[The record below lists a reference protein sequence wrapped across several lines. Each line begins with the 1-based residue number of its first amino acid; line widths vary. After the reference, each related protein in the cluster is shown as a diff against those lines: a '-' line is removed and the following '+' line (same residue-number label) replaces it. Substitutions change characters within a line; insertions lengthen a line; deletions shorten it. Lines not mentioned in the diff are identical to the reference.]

1 MIDINNINKLKI
13 GNREDIKNFL
23 SKRGIDIDEA
33 YKSSLGVMDEGL
45 KRATIDSSSENFIS
59 ELETMRKQ
67 LSTHGLDM
75 LLDYDEKKNEIVI
88 LTYPKGED
96 PKDFI
101 KQKGG
106 KGTGK
111 IKYTTYNKDKVAV
124 TMIPL
129 PDAGGATMGAGRDF
143 NRPVGVYGKG
153 GEADTFYRS
162 SMAQLKYINK
172 SLQNKSRTS
181 GIKDVQSSFKYG
193 RESIRK
199 VYNQFNKEAV
209 KEQKEAQKV
218 KGTGSLYAAENQI
231 SANTAFVGEY
241 LRDLALA
248 NQINGRAETILSGI
262 ADRIFMSKN
271 RALEVEAIL
280 KSEEFKQ
287 FTRITGKDKGKDL
300 LQRLKTFGDR
310 YHLEDLTFK
319 PVNESSI
326 DRGVAGSASK
336 KIINDWFDSA
346 IQRSQD
352 YKQTP
357 RRNRGVKKGEAPVW
371 VRSAIKSTQQLK
383 DAGIVKGGG
392 VKKGQD
398 APYDAQTLMVYVV
411 PNNEQTDKTTG
422 RTRYGA
428 SYGDQIIA
436 SDAGTL
442 SLGTQRQVTY
452 KISTDELKQA
462 KNFLQDS
469 QFVFDPKTG
478 EMFKLHQGGSG
489 RVWTSTGGFAISF
502 KELQKQNKTLAETIK
517 YNYVLRKKIKEA
529 GRDTKNFGFSPR
541 NIPLS
546 SRDFN
551 LGDRFFNR
559 ETGLIEVSLL
569 ERLPGETGA
578 KATGFHTMAKG
589 SIVRNQSEIER
600 LRAENSR
607 YYGGAHYAI
616 AGSDMNN
623 VRKGASFLSEM
634 MDTLIQEYGSSIGL
648 NKKFGEQGLIDN
660 LKAIETGAGELK
672 YDQILAKAI
681 QSVFTDGGHDF
692 TKFMPSVLQAM
703 KESGIN
709 EKKLADVMMH
719 LMPLVDRLINGID
732 ENTGAIKTTA
742 DFESS
747 ANQDRY
753 FNVKRNKAGNVVGY
767 DFSGKNIRLIGSLK
781 QSDEYKWGEVD
792 LRKPSASLDFDLE
805 ELLRRGKISNAEY
818 AKRRAEIDNFKKDYI
833 LASQESREELERQK
847 KSFNDAYY
855 KTLETASEGFNF
867 DKYNNKTVI
876 RIGDQEGQY
885 AFGQNVKLVDIDKLK
900 RSEYGEIDPNEL
912 GEMIRAKISEAIA
925 SGVSEND
932 IEIMVDPGLKHGEGF
947 SLGDKGGY
955 GKYFFID
962 KKNFLNVEGNY
973 ATGKG
978 GLFDT
983 SGGLATLSNA
993 IFKYQENKNSVEFG
1007 KMFGEI
1013 LHQMGNDVLN
1023 EAGAKYSY
1031 YTNTKAKG
1039 STGLKILGMDE
1050 DWLTDYYE
1058 AGDNVNAL
1066 SYEQRLKGELAKS
1079 GALISEELGKQALEE
1094 LTDKELKNIVELFKK
1109 GGSDNKS
1116 RRALIETVA
1125 KYYTIDSAE
1134 FKDAMSKIKTEDEY
1148 DKMFGEGLR
1157 MIFARSPYSHLRDFS
1172 YTRAFIDS
1180 DLKGTQDIKVGVS
1193 PLFKHGADFDGDV
1206 ASVMIMPKDYYGLFD
1221 TLQSGQENVDDLI
1234 AYAKYKDIVE
1244 KQVKAGKIRTG
1255 DAKTGTAVTK
1265 DVMAKMINPEFG
1277 NRAALEQRIQ
1287 KTGTGILANW
1297 RAEFAA
1303 YLKDKVSKGGSVTE
1317 DEQLALSL
1325 FEGIAQDAI
1334 SSKKVVNNL
1343 IRLGLGDNAKNWKDK
1358 EIDKL
1363 TDEDLEAYGAGWGNI
1378 NNLIQT
1384 AYSKGSAED
1393 FKKALENIG
1402 LIEDGYFKTEKK
1414 EIIAHP
1420 LMNISQTAEGRKYL
1434 VENVLKDVLNK
1445 KEKEAFLNSSGF
1457 TRADIDKLGD
1467 KLFQIP
1473 IEALFGVEG
1482 GQVGAL
1488 NSITFGGTS
1497 PLKFRDLLTQ
1507 LTRKKHSSEK
1517 VDYTTDKIDFQ
1528 GKSDIIKK
1536 VSKDILEYQ
1545 NRVNATADAV
1555 NAEAQ
1560 AEQNKIGIA
1569 KKEGKAFKDN
1579 VGTLSK
1585 YEQALENI
1593 TEQSGDFENV
1603 TNRVYKSL
1611 QGVSGLIREG
1621 KSVPLLDLQKQNY
1634 AQTFGQALYDEQA
1647 TKEQNKEFARIRSGA
1662 FNEWAK
1668 NFDDVDLAAMYG
1680 YKDIDKF
1687 ISERGDIGLS
1697 SAIGTFSHAI
1707 EQIVL
1712 EAKNLLKENESKV
1725 DVNNIDEVLAIAKTN
1740 KVLKQAGIKDWY
1752 DRELETLRNQ
1762 AVLLYGGGAVM
1773 DAKTGAQF
1781 IDEDLQQRFLMA
1793 KFAGSAMAQ
1802 SFYSNGKATGAP
1814 LYSRIVGNEVPLITK
1829 DEYGTS
1835 LYGRADQVAISADGK
1850 ALVISDNKYTK
1861 GGLKGT
1867 EIGQQLFYNLQSNE
1881 LRDELK
1887 EFIKAGGE
1895 VEDWL
1900 ERKNY
1905 GRSPRNQMSLDF
1917 ANALKSTAYTTN
1929 EIRKINAE
1937 TGNIEIYT
1945 IDADS
1950 VSKDTK
1956 GKLKQGLTLSSEDN
1970 RAMLASAKLSRIE
1983 EIRDEDISKYITDKA
1998 QQEEILKVRK
2008 QRRAAAVSKEDVKLI
2023 TEYINLLKTQKEVEL
2038 DLYKIEEQKKALEAQ
2053 GKDTKELE
2061 VRQMRL
2067 EDQKKSFDDQLKD
2080 EKFSKIKN
2088 TEEILKKEKELEEEN
2103 TGKKLE
2109 FEHRYNAQAEEA
2121 YAKEYT
2127 SLFEER
2133 FKLQTKRELYA
2144 KGLLTVEPEEVQKEY
2159 QNVIDAADKR
2169 IAEITSKLEEIKSKS
2184 TTIDSD
2190 FETNLNNAAVLYNKK
2205 NSEELKEVSEALKSY
2220 NSLLKERYEIELE
2233 LRKLEEIKEKKYAG
2247 VRGFKTADIDEQIEN
2262 AKKALTEY
2270 DDVIASHPITKAGY
2284 ADDSIASE
2292 LKAKNDRAFSKYQGD
2307 VKLEAEQSAEAD
2319 YQRLY
2324 SNRLSIESQLMS
2336 YQHQYDLSFGKQKD
2350 TLGEVVNILQ
2360 QKLSLNQDEIAK
2372 LEATNLLRD
2381 SEKKKILEN
2390 YEFEKKVASIRE
2402 GARRGGATSIWDV
2415 MANDIRRATMRVA
2428 DFGIA
2433 ARLLNKIPQ
2442 DIQKVIQ
2449 YTKELDAAM
2458 TNIRV
2463 VTGASAEEA
2472 QTLARGYTKLAKEL
2486 GVTTVEIANSANEW
2500 NRQGYE
2506 AEEANQLIVA
2516 SSKLAKL
2523 GMISTTEATKD
2534 LTSAIKGFKLST
2546 EEAMSVVDKLTK
2558 IDQVAAISAGNLA
2571 EGLARVATTAQQAGL
2586 SLDETAAMVT
2596 TITEVTQRDA
2606 STAGEALRTLIS
2618 RYSNV
2623 KAGVFTSMGEEAEET
2638 SKNINDIEKVLGKLG
2653 IRIRTSGTE
2662 MRSIEDVL
2670 DELAEKWDTL
2680 DDVSRNAVASAFAGR
2695 MTYARN
2701 YGNIIC

>member
-23 SKRGIDIDEA
+23 LKRGIDIDEA
-33 YKSSLGVMDEGL
+33 YKSSLGVMGEGL

-88 LTYPKGED
+88 LTYPKGEN

-172 SLQNKSRTS
+172 SLQNKSKTS

-319 PVNESSI
+319 TVNESSI

-371 VRSAIKSTQQLK
+371 VQSAIKSTQQLK
-383 DAGIVKGGG
+383 DAGIVKGRE
-392 VKKGQD
+392 VKRGQD

-422 RTRYGA
+422 KTRYGA
-428 SYGDQIIA
+428 NYGDQIIA

-478 EMFKLHQGGSG
+478 EMFKIQGASGS
-489 RVWTSTGGFAISF
+489 VWTSTGGTAISF
-502 KELQKQNKTLAETIK
+502 RELQKQNKTLAETIK
-517 YNYVLRKKIKEA
+517 YNYVLRKKIEEA
-529 GRDTKNFGFSPR
+529 GRDTKNFGFSSK

-589 SIVRNQSEIER
+589 SVVRNQSEIER

-747 ANQDRY
+747 VNQDRY

-833 LASQESREELERQK
+833 LASQESLEELERQK

-983 SGGLATLSNA
+983 SSGLAALSNA

-1013 LHQMGNDVLN
+1013 LHQMGNDVFN

-1031 YTNTKAKG
+1031 YTSTKAKG
-1039 STGLKILGMDE
+1039 STGLKILGMNE

-1094 LTDKELKNIVELFKK
+1094 LTDKELKNIVELFEK
-1109 GGSDNKS
+1109 GGSNNKS

-1180 DLKGTQDIKVGVS
+1180 DLKGTQDIKAGVS

-1244 KQVKAGKIRTG
+1244 KQIKAGKIRTG

-1303 YLKDKVSKGGSVTE
+1303 YLKNKVSKGGSVTE

-1363 TDEDLEAYGAGWGNI
+1363 TDEDLEAYSAGWGNI

-1467 KLFQIP
+1467 KLFRIP

-1482 GQVGAL
+1482 GQIGAL

-1507 LTRKKHSSEK
+1507 LTRKKYSSEK

-1593 TEQSGDFENV
+1593 TEQSGEFESV

-1611 QGVSGLIREG
+1611 QGVSGFIGEG

-1634 AQTFGQALYDEQA
+1634 TQIFGQALYDEKA
-1647 TKEQNKEFARIRSGA
+1647 TEEQNKRFATIRSEA
-1662 FNEWAK
+1662 FDEWVEK
-1668 NFDDVDLAAMYG
+1668 FDDVDLAAMYG

-1712 EAKNLLKENESKV
+1712 EAKNLLKNSNSKV

-1762 AVLLYGGGAVM
+1762 AVLLYGGGAAM
-1773 DAKTGAQF
+1773 DTKTGAQF
-1781 IDEDLQQRFLMA
+1781 INEDLQQRFLMA

-1850 ALVISDNKYTK
+1850 ALIISDNKYTK
-1861 GGLKGT
+1861 DGLKGT

-1887 EFIKAGGE
+1887 KFTDAGGS

-1917 ANALKSTAYTTN
+1917 ANALKSTDYTTN
-1929 EIRKINAE
+1929 EIRKFNAE

-1945 IDADS
+1945 IDASS

-1956 GKLKQGLTLSSEDN
+1956 AKLKQGLTLSSEDN

-2008 QRRAAAVSKEDVKLI
+2008 QRRAAAISKEDVKLI
-2023 TEYINLLKTQKEVEL
+2023 TEYINLLKTQKEFEL
-2038 DLYKIEEQKKALEAQ
+2038 DLYRIEEQKKALEAK
-2053 GKDTKELE
+2053 GKSTKELE
-2061 VRQMRL
+2061 ARQTRL

-2088 TEEILKKEKELEEEN
+2088 TEEILKKEKELEKEN

-2109 FEHRYNAQAEEA
+2109 FKDRYDAQAEEA
-2121 YAKEYT
+2121 YVKEYT

-2133 FKLQTKRELYA
+2133 FKLQTKRDLYV
-2144 KGLLTVEPEEVQKEY
+2144 KGRLAVEPAVQAEY
-2159 QNVIDAADKR
+2159 QDVIDAADKR
-2169 IAEITSKLEEIKSKS
+2169 IAEITSKLKKIKDKS

-2205 NSEELKEVSEALKSY
+2205 NSEGLKEVSEALKSY
-2220 NSLLKERYEIELE
+2220 NSLLKERYKIELE
-2233 LRKLEEIKEKKYAG
+2233 LRELEESKKYAG

-2262 AKKALTEY
+2262 TKKALTEY
-2270 DDVIASHPITKAGY
+2270 DKVIASHPIAKAGY

-2402 GARRGGATSIWDV
+2402 GARRGGATSIWDM
-2415 MANDIRRATMRVA
+2415 MANDIRRATMRIANFGVA
-2428 DFGIA
+2428 AKI
-2433 ARLLNKIPQ
+2433 LNKIPQ
-2442 DIQKVIQ
+2442 NIQKVIQ

-2458 TNIRV
+2458 TNIRIV
-2463 VTGASAEEA
+2463 SGKSMEEA
-2472 QTLARGYTKLAKEL
+2472 QEFMRGLQQIAQKTGTTLSELAS
-2486 GVTTVEIANSANEW
+2486 AANEW
-2500 NRQGYE
+2500 LDNCLGHY
-2506 AEEANQLIVA
+2506 
-2516 SSKLAKL
+2516 KLL
-2523 GMISTTEATKD
+2523 
-2534 LTSAIKGFKLST
+2534 
-2546 EEAMSVVDKLTK
+2546 
-2558 IDQVAAISAGNLA
+2558 
-2571 EGLARVATTAQQAGL
+2571 
-2586 SLDETAAMVT
+2586 
-2596 TITEVTQRDA
+2596 
-2606 STAGEALRTLIS
+2606 
-2618 RYSNV
+2618 
-2623 KAGVFTSMGEEAEET
+2623 
-2638 SKNINDIEKVLGKLG
+2638 
-2653 IRIRTSGTE
+2653 
-2662 MRSIEDVL
+2662 
-2670 DELAEKWDTL
+2670 
-2680 DDVSRNAVASAFAGR
+2680 
-2695 MTYARN
+2695 
-2701 YGNIIC
+2701 

>member
-23 SKRGIDIDEA
+23 LKRGIDIDEA
-33 YKSSLGVMDEGL
+33 YKSSLGIMDEGL

-59 ELETMRKQ
+59 ELETTRKQ

-181 GIKDVQSSFKYG
+181 GIEDVQSSFKYG

-383 DAGIVKGGG
+383 DAGIVKGRG

-411 PNNEQTDKTTG
+411 PNNEQIDKATG
-422 RTRYGA
+422 KTRYGA

-436 SDAGTL
+436 SDAGAL

-478 EMFKLHQGGSG
+478 EMLKLHQGGSG

-672 YDQILAKAI
+672 YDQILARAI

-703 KESGIN
+703 KENGIN

-747 ANQDRY
+747 VNQDRY

-833 LASQESREELERQK
+833 LASQESLEELERQK

-867 DKYNNKTVI
+867 DKYNSKTVI

-885 AFGQNVKLVDIDKLK
+885 AFGRNVKLVDIDKLK

-983 SGGLATLSNA
+983 SSGLAALSNA

-1031 YTNTKAKG
+1031 YTSTKAKG
-1039 STGLKILGMDE
+1039 STGLKILGMNE

-1094 LTDKELKNIVELFKK
+1094 LTDKELKNIVELFEK

-1180 DLKGTQDIKVGVS
+1180 DLKGTQDIKAGVS

-1206 ASVMIMPKDYYGLFD
+1206 ASVMIMPKDYHGLFD

-1363 TDEDLEAYGAGWGNI
+1363 TDKDLEAYSAGWGNI

-1467 KLFQIP
+1467 KLFRIP

-1593 TEQSGDFENV
+1593 TEQSGEFESV

-1611 QGVSGLIREG
+1611 QGVSGFIG
-1621 KSVPLLDLQKQNY
+1621 KGNSVPLLDLQEQNY
-1634 AQTFGQALYDEQA
+1634 TQIFGQALYDEKA
-1647 TKEQNKEFARIRSGA
+1647 TEDQNKRFATIRSEA

-1668 NFDDVDLAAMYG
+1668 KFDDVDLAAMYG

-1712 EAKNLLKENESKV
+1712 EAKNLLKNSKSKV

-1762 AVLLYGGGAVM
+1762 AVLLYGGGAAM

-1781 IDEDLQQRFLMA
+1781 INEDLQQRFLMA

-1814 LYSRIVGNEVPLITK
+1814 LYSKIVGNEIPLITK

-1850 ALVISDNKYTK
+1850 ALIISDNKYTK

-1881 LRDELK
+1881 LRDELNK
-1887 EFIKAGGE
+1887 FTDAGGT

-1917 ANALKSTAYTTN
+1917 ANALKDTAYTTN
-1929 EIRKINAE
+1929 EIRKFNPE

-1945 IDADS
+1945 IDASS

-1956 GKLKQGLTLSSEDN
+1956 AKLKQGLTLSSEDN

-2061 VRQMRL
+2061 IRQMRL

-2109 FEHRYNAQAEEA
+2109 FEARYNAQAEEA

-2127 SLFEER
+2127 SLFEEK
-2133 FKLQTKRELYA
+2133 FKLQTKRDLYV
-2144 KGLLTVEPEEVQKEY
+2144 KGLQTVEPEVQAEY
-2159 QNVIDAADKR
+2159 NKVIDAADKR
-2169 IAEITSKLEEIKSKS
+2169 ITEITSKLEKIKSKS

-2190 FETNLNNAAVLYNKK
+2190 FETNLKNAAVLYNKK

-2220 NSLLKERYEIELE
+2220 NSLLKERYKIELE
-2233 LRKLEEIKEKKYAG
+2233 LRELEESKKYAG

-2270 DDVIASHPITKAGY
+2270 DKVIASHPIAKAGY

-2292 LKAKNDRAFSKYQGD
+2292 LKVKNDRVFSKYQGD

-2360 QKLSLNQDEIAK
+2360 QKLKLNQDEIAK

-2381 SEKKKILEN
+2381 GEKKKILEN

-2415 MANDIRRATMRVA
+2415 MANDIRRATMRIA
-2428 DFGIA
+2428 NFGIA
-2433 ARLLNKIPQ
+2433 AKVLNKIPQ

-2458 TNIRV
+2458 TNIRIV
-2463 VTGASAEEA
+2463 GGYNEK
-2472 QTLARGYTKLAKEL
+2472 QARSLMRSYTEL
-2486 GVTTVEIANSANEW
+2486 GKTLGATTTEIA
-2500 NRQGYE
+2500 QGMNDWLNKSLGQY
-2506 AEEANQLIVA
+2506 
-2516 SSKLAKL
+2516 KLL
-2523 GMISTTEATKD
+2523 
-2534 LTSAIKGFKLST
+2534 
-2546 EEAMSVVDKLTK
+2546 
-2558 IDQVAAISAGNLA
+2558 
-2571 EGLARVATTAQQAGL
+2571 
-2586 SLDETAAMVT
+2586 
-2596 TITEVTQRDA
+2596 
-2606 STAGEALRTLIS
+2606 
-2618 RYSNV
+2618 
-2623 KAGVFTSMGEEAEET
+2623 
-2638 SKNINDIEKVLGKLG
+2638 
-2653 IRIRTSGTE
+2653 
-2662 MRSIEDVL
+2662 
-2670 DELAEKWDTL
+2670 
-2680 DDVSRNAVASAFAGR
+2680 
-2695 MTYARN
+2695 
-2701 YGNIIC
+2701 